1 MSPGHKWVLWSQ
13 LIEWRPNKRLYSIQS
28 SAYCLRYLPIILA
41 RSNKIY
47 MNFIYTLNFGGALF
61 VCALIPFALFTF
73 ITQFPF
79 FSLFV
84 YSVPFFRCFFCWYF
98 WIFSERIKM
107 LQNDILVPWAPLH
120 IICESTLTH
129 SKSSAIL
136 MIFYY
141 DYFHFYFLP
150 LPRIAAL
157 APAFIFSVSLFIR
170 ILYFSFLAVYISGV
184 LYSLI

>member
-84 YSVPFFRCFFCWYF
+84 YSVPFFRCFFLIFLDFLRKNKNAAEWYPCSLSTAPYKM
-98 WIFSERIKM
+98 WINAHTLEIECY
-107 LQNDILVPWAPLH
+107 LNDILLWLF
-120 IICESTLTH
+120 SFLFLTFTTN
-129 SKSSAIL
+129 SSVSAS
-136 MIFYY
+136 
-141 DYFHFYFLP
+141 FYFLC
-150 LPRIAAL
+150 L
-157 APAFIFSVSLFIR
+157 SLHSDIVFFFPGG
-170 ILYFSFLAVYISGV
+170 LYFGGFI
-184 LYSLI
+184 